1 VPADR
6 ETAHHPVVC
15 GWAGRLREDQRGI
28 MTPWI
33 LAGVLILLGFGL
45 FTWQLWTVSN
55 KWQALSNRA
64 NSAAIAGASGI
75 DENAFRSQGRLV
87 LEPARAEAL
96 AWRNLR
102 AQQPDPALSATQVT
116 ATPAALTV
124 RLTGKMTVFGA
135 YRITIPLTATAT
147 PMRGAP

>member
-1 VPADR
+1 VRSRPP
-6 ETAHHPVVC
+6 TAPRLVRS
-15 GWAGRLREDQRGI
+15 GWAARVRDDQRGI

-33 LAGVLILLGFGL
+33 LAWVLVLLGLAL
-45 FTWQLWTVSN
+45 FTWQLSTVAN

-75 DENAFRSQGRLV
+75 DEAAFRNRGRLV

-102 AQQPDPALSATQVT
+102 AQPPDPALSAARVT
-116 ATPAALTV
+116 ATPTALSV
-124 RLTGKMTVFGA
+124 RLTGKLTIFGA
-135 YRITIPLTATAT
+135 YRIVIPLTATAT